1 MSHVVLVEIRV
12 HQFNYNMVAKTFF
25 NSIFF
30 SSIRKNLQKVAG
42 VCITNHP
49 KFNSKLFRL
58 LKHALYKRTSTVT
71 RKKLFVSSYIGVRK
85 KCFLAIQHDPF
96 PQFSDCRKAL
106 WCVWVALLSNWIYRK
121 TSWNLFLAIVS
132 LIIFLRCEFSQKL

>member
-96 PQFSDCRKAL
+96 PQFSDCCKL
-106 WCVWVALLSNWIYRK
+106 IS
-121 TSWNLFLAIVS
+121 TSLMCLGCLVVKLDISQNQLKLVS
-132 LIIFLRCEFSQKL
+132 GHCFINYFSPV